1 MAQKKQQVDFP
12 FYIYL
17 NLFYKQHQKE
27 IRRGYNSLTKKFLDF
42 NDPAKGEGSFLRK
55 PQFEALEMYVFLKE
69 FLDNQYL
76 FQVFE
81 AWYKREGKFEGRE
94 DIGVSEK
101 TGQIKLFGP
110 VEENLEED
118 KALFKAV
125 FKQIKAFQ
133 QIYPN
138 YIFALTMGLGKT
150 ILMATSIFYEF
161 LLANKFPAD
170 ERYCHNAL
178 VFAPDKTVLQ
188 SLKEIQTFDKSKV
201 VPPQYVNWLETHL
214 KFYFLDKT
222 GDALNA
228 IDHSKYNIIISN
240 TQKIILKRSHKAPTP
255 SQLLFKD
262 MDATYKAKSLNKDF
276 EDLYGFDIDTDV
288 DLITNQR
295 FAKLIRLKQL
305 GIYVDEAHH
314 AFGNTLKRDFGLT
327 KSATSLRVTINEL
340 AENLREAGSKVVG
353 CYNYTGTPY
362 VGTRLL
368 PEVVYAY
375 GLKDA
380 IDQKYLKKV
389 RIKGFENVKDQTR
402 AFVRQA
408 IREFWEKQEGR
419 LYEGMRPKMA
429 FFASTIDELQRNLRP
444 AVEEVLAELNIPQHA
459 ILVNVGDDSITSNDD
474 LREFQNLDTP
484 RSEKQFILLVNKGK
498 EGWNCR
504 SLFGVGLHRKPN
516 SKIFVLQATMRC
528 LRAIGEDQYTGQVF
542 LAAENLAILEDELQN
557 NFRLSVDELTGAG
570 DDRETVEVRVVPP
583 PVKVKVKRIKK
594 LYQLQE
600 KEPQKGLSLELASA
614 DLDRYKITV
623 TERDIRDL
631 SKKIGPEEDYTH
643 IKEKRAFSELTLVA
657 EVARYLN
664 IRPCWVRELLAATK
678 EGTAEVLRYVN
689 DYNELLYDWVIPRLF
704 QAFFD
709 IREYKDEEVEEIELV
724 KPARLDQRKTSTTI
738 QEGGRL
744 AYRQTKYPA
753 ENPNTEPDYSV
764 PYYVRSKPEFIVRHT
779 DPQVKPFAHKS
790 FHLDTYCFDSR
801 PEKEYFLTLLKDDTV
816 EKIWF
821 TGMLTHGQSDFVIPY
836 IDPESHTLRR
846 YYPDFLVQMTDG
858 SYIIVEIKADYQVE
872 DTVVKAKQEYA
883 EQLAAASEMT
893 YRMVKATE
901 AMGNPSIS

>member
-1 MAQKKQQVDFP
+1 MAKNKQQVDFP

-17 NLFYKQHQKE
+17 NLFYKQNQKA
-27 IRRGYNSLTKKFLDF
+27 IRRSYNTLTKKFLDF
-42 NDPAKGEGSFLRK
+42 NDPDKGEGAFLRK
-55 PQFEALEMYVFLKE
+55 PQFEALELYVFLKE

-76 FQVFE
+76 YAIFE
-81 AWYKREGKFEGRE
+81 AWYKREGKFENRE
-94 DIGVSEK
+94 SIGVSEK
-101 TGQIKLFGP
+101 TGQFELFGP
-110 VEENLEED
+110 VEENVEED
-118 KALFKAV
+118 KALFQAV

-161 LLANKFPAD
+161 LLANKFPKD
-170 ERYCHNAL
+170 ERYCHNVL

-228 IDHSKYNIIISN
+228 IDNSKYNIIISN
-240 TQKIILKRSHKAPTP
+240 TQKIILKRSHKEPSY

-262 MDATYKAKSLNKDF
+262 MDTTYKAKSLNKDY

-340 AENLREAGSKVVG
+340 AENLKEAGSKVVG

-380 IDQKYLKKV
+380 IDHKYLKKV

-408 IREFWEKQEGR
+408 IKEFWEKHQGQR
-419 LYEGMRPKMA
+419 YEGMLPKMA
-429 FFASTIDELQRNLRP
+429 FFASNIDELQKELRP
-444 AVEEVLAELNIPQHA
+444 AVEAVLAEMNIPISS
-459 ILVNVGDDSITSNDD
+459 ILVNVGDPKLTSNDD
-474 LREFQNLDTP
+474 IREFQNLDSI
-484 RSEKQFILLVNKGK
+484 RSRKQFILLVNKGK

-504 SLFGVGLHRKPN
+504 SLFGVALHRKPR
-516 SKIFVLQATMRC
+516 SKVFVLQATMRC
-528 LRAIGEDQYTGQVF
+528 LRSIGEDQHTGRVF
-542 LAAENLAILEDELQN
+542 LAAENLAILENELQN
-557 NFRLSVDELTGAG
+557 NFRLSIDELSSAG
-570 DDRETVEVRVVPP
+570 DDRETVEVRVIPP
-583 PVKVKVKRIKK
+583 PVRIKVKRVNK
-594 LYQLQE
+594 LYQLKE
-600 KEPQKGLSLELASA
+600 KEPGVGLSLELAKA
-614 DLDRYKITV
+614 DVERYKITV

-631 SKKIGPEEDYTH
+631 SQKISPEQDYTH
-643 IKEKRAFSELTLVA
+643 IKGKAH
-657 EVARYLN
+657 
-664 IRPCWVRELLAATK
+664 
-678 EGTAEVLRYVN
+678 
-689 DYNELLYDWVIPRLF
+689 
-704 QAFFD
+704 FFG
-709 IREYKDEEVEEIELV
+709 I
-724 KPARLDQRKTSTTI
+724 
-738 QEGGRL
+738 
-744 AYRQTKYPA
+744 
-753 ENPNTEPDYSV
+753 N
-764 PYYVRSKPEFIVRHT
+764 
-779 DPQVKPFAHKS
+779 
-790 FHLDTYCFDSR
+790 
-801 PEKEYFLTLLKDDTV
+801 
-816 EKIWF
+816 
-821 TGMLTHGQSDFVIPY
+821 
-836 IDPESHTLRR
+836 
-846 YYPDFLVQMTDG
+846 
-858 SYIIVEIKADYQVE
+858 
-872 DTVVKAKQEYA
+872 
-883 EQLAAASEMT
+883 AS
-893 YRMVKATE
+893 
-901 AMGNPSIS
+901 G